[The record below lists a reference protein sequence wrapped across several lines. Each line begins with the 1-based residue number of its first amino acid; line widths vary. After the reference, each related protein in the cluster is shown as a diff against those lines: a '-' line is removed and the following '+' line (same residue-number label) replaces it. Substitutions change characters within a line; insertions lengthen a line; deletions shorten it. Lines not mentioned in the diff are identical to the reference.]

1 MTIIQEESKNGRI
14 RKSDGYYM
22 AAILKCISMS
32 TFSSET
38 YGDLELREFAQD
50 FIQQEID
57 LTYFLE
63 IKSHPQ
69 QRIAYWYILAHTK
82 LFPDEKNNPRV
93 NACSEFLIQF
103 LHCDPGTGEIQQNTH
118 LPRISQC
125 ALTDMKVTYGPDG
138 SFQTLKD
145 TLGGVSEVTMELS
158 FTELETLTANRIT
171 AGY

>member
-1 MTIIQEESKNGRI
+1 MNEFEMDQMEQIIKHFKYHMHPE
-14 RKSDGYYM
+14 
-22 AAILKCISMS
+22 ISP
-32 TFSSET
+32 
-38 YGDLELREFAQD
+38 G
-50 FIQQEID
+50 QQ
-57 LTYFLE
+57 FLVY
-63 IKSHPQ
+63 P
-69 QRIAYWYILAHTK
+69 
-82 LFPDEKNNPRV
+82 
-93 NACSEFLIQF
+93 SEFLIQF

-138 SFQTLKD
+138 NFQTLKD